1 VTEESVPFPPGFEIF
16 GSVTGGVKTLEN
28 CELKW
33 IKDFVGTLARD
44 AGEIQRRHLSGS
56 KQVKYKGP
64 VDLVTQVDHMC
75 EQVIISRILE
85 RFPGHHI
92 VAEEG
97 VRNPQAGSPC
107 KWYVDPL
114 DGTTNYVHGYP
125 CFSVSIG
132 FEVNGQLVLG
142 VVYDPMGDEFFHAI
156 KGDGAFLNGR
166 RVSVSETPDLD
177 HSLLA
182 TGFPYDIRESQ
193 ENNIDNFANFSLASQ
208 GVRRDGSAALDL
220 CYVAMGRFDGFWEL
234 KLRPWDLAAGIV
246 MVAEAGGRV
255 SDFSNGPFRIDSGE
269 VIATNG
275 LIHGQMVSILEGRKI
290 ER

>member
-1 VTEESVPFPPGFEIF
+1 
-16 GSVTGGVKTLEN
+16 
-28 CELKW
+28 
-33 IKDFVGTLARD
+33 
-44 AGEIQRRHLSGS
+44 
-56 KQVKYKGP
+56 
-64 VDLVTQVDHMC
+64 M
-75 EQVIISRILE
+75 
-85 RFPGHHI
+85 
-92 VAEEG
+92 
-97 VRNPQAGSPC
+97 
-107 KWYVDPL
+107 DPL

-166 RVSVSETPDLD
+166 RISVSETRDLD

-246 MVAEAGGRV
+246 MVTEAGGRV
-255 SDFSNGPFRIDSGE
+255 SDFSDGTFRLDSGE

-275 LIHGQMVSILEGRKI
+275 LIHGQMVSILGGHKI